1 MEGVFKKC
9 PNGHR
14 YQGETCPYCKTGK
27 NVGVSTSLKTDVYP
41 DGSEEHTQLLS
52 KAQDY
57 GSDESRTTVI
67 MGQRTT
73 DVGGIGVINVVQQ
86 PNQTVFGEETEIEVL
101 PDGKK
106 IEIKVERS
114 SRKLVGWLVTYS
126 FDAMGVDYKLKE
138 GRNTIG
144 RDVNCNITV
153 NDSQM
158 TGKHAT
164 ILFQDG
170 VFFLKDEFSTHGTF
184 VNDVKMRPDSSQEIN
199 DGDKIRLG
207 KTDFK
212 FRIAL

>member
-1 MEGVFKKC
+1 MEGEFKQC
-9 PNGHR
+9 PNGHY
-14 YQGETCPYCKTGK
+14 YQGASCPYCKTG
-27 NVGVSTSLKTDVYP
+27 NNNAGASTSLKTDVYAG
-41 DGSEEHTQLLS
+41 GSGENSQLPTEL
-52 KAQDY
+52 QGY
-57 GSDESRTTVI
+57 GGDESKTTVVV
-67 MGQRTT
+67 GGKRT
-73 DVGGIGVINVVQQ
+73 DVEDPVGGIIIPSANR
-86 PNQTVFGEETEIEVL
+86 TVFEETEIEET
-101 PDGKK
+101 PEGKK
-106 IEIKVERS
+106 IEKKVSRK

-126 FDAMGVDYKLKE
+126 FDAMGADFKLYE

-144 RDVNCNITV
+144 RDVDCNVTV
-153 NDSQM
+153 NDPQM

-184 VNDVKMRPDSSQEIN
+184 VNDKKMRPDSSQEIN